1 MKTIC
6 SKIDSTK
13 FRLASG
19 LWPKMSF
26 EFCFNILINRVKNFG
41 EVAAWNGVVP
51 CDVACSFHGGCACR
65 FSIMR
70 LAHLKRYDR
79 RIFKDWG
86 VHVHLGAD
94 LEGRFIFK
102 KWKNINQL
110 IGTWTD
116 ILNDHGNADARI
128 LLRQL
133 RTTEISRATLKP
145 ALAELTIWTIIIY
158 DTGLRSTPT
167 RRLGLKDSQV

>member
-110 IGTWTD
+110 IK
-116 ILNDHGNADARI
+116 ILIQINTQKPTFGNAI
-128 LLRQL
+128 CSKNYL
-133 RTTEISRATLKP
+133 RTTFSRKFHILSSTTNWIFHGIGLLKHGV
-145 ALAELTIWTIIIY
+145 II
-158 DTGLRSTPT
+158 T
-167 RRLGLKDSQV
+167 